1 MMEDSVVAN
10 LLPRSTSVAPRLP
23 NRLWSMFVMLANF
36 ASVDAASLA
45 TMSVEL
51 PRSIM
56 VREKSAR

>member
-1 MMEDSVVAN
+1 
-10 LLPRSTSVAPRLP
+10 
-23 NRLWSMFVMLANF
+23 MFVMLANF